1 MDSLTTGELAGR
13 MKERPRLF
21 RLIDVRE
28 KDEWDFCRLEGAEL
42 LPLSEFPS
50 RSLAELKKDD
60 EIVLYCH
67 HGVRSEHAGH
77 FLLKNGFSRVSHL
90 SGGIEAWSLEV
101 DSSVKR
107 Y

>member
-1 MDSLTTGELAGR
+1 MDSLSAGKLAER
-13 MKERPRLF
+13 LKEERNAF
-21 RLIDVRE
+21 RLVDVRE

-42 LPLSEFPS
+42 IPLSEFPS
-50 RSLAELKKDD
+50 RSLAELKNEE

-67 HGVRSEHAGH
+67 HGVRSERAGH

-90 SGGIEAWSLEV
+90 AGGIEAWSLEV
-101 DSSVKR
+101 DSSLKR